1 VREVLIMGEEKIAV
15 LETKVENMQGDIQE
29 LYKRSNDTNATINGL
44 NVSIAKLTGS
54 IEMFSLKLDSSIE
67 NLSTKLNDKIE
78 QMSKDIDKISCKN
91 DKADDREKKN
101 TDRVRIAVIGGLIGI
116 GLGAIAVFLGLK

>member
-1 VREVLIMGEEKIAV
+1 MNEEKIAV
-15 LETKVENMQGDIQE
+15 LETRIEVIQGDIQE
-29 LYKRSNDTNATINGL
+29 LYKRSDSTNATINGL
-44 NVSIAKLTGS
+44 NISIEKLTGS

-91 DKADDREKKN
+91 DKADDREKSN
-101 TDRVRIAVIGGLIGI
+101 TDGIKIGVIMTIIGAIIGGLAGIIFSGI
-116 GLGAIAVFLGLK
+116 GK

>member
-1 VREVLIMGEEKIAV
+1 MDDGKVLV
-15 LETKVENMQGDIQE
+15 LETKVEAMEGDIKE
-29 LYKRSNDTNATINGL
+29 LYERSDSTNATINGL
-44 NVSIAKLTGS
+44 NLSISKLTGS
-54 IEMFSLKLDSSIE
+54 IDMFSLKLDSSIE

-91 DKADDREKKN
+91 EKADDREKKN
-101 TDRVRIAVIGGLIGI
+101 TDSIKMAVIGGLIGI

>member
-1 VREVLIMGEEKIAV
+1 MNEEKIAV
-15 LETKVENMQGDIQE
+15 LETKMEVIQGDIQE
-29 LYKRSNDTNATINGL
+29 LYKRSDSTNATINGL
-44 NVSIAKLTGS
+44 NISIEKLTGS

-91 DKADDREKKN
+91 DKADDREKGN
-101 TDRVRIAVIGGLIGI
+101 TDGIKIGVIMAIVGAVIGGLAGIIFSGI
-116 GLGAIAVFLGLK
+116 GK